1 VIATVTVNPA
11 FDKLCYVDD
20 FSAGEV
26 HRISRETQE
35 RTVIG
40 GKGVNVSVFLRTFG
54 LDSIAMGFSGG
65 LHGTLLELDLR
76 DLGVTTNFV
85 RTEHETRTNLFFI
98 DKKNDR
104 LTVVNVSGSAIG
116 SEDLQLFEDRFQKVL
131 NQIDTLVLSGSLLP
145 DMDVNFYGN
154 LVERAHAKGVRV
166 LVNTSPRYFE
176 SVVRVGGFALFPDLR
191 SGGDFYGQTLA
202 DAHDCL
208 ACGRTLLKECAT
220 CEVVVFS
227 HLIGEI
233 ITITREDSRI
243 FRRRDLHP
251 ANLLGFADAVVAG
264 LLYGLEGGH
273 SLPEA
278 LAWGSAA
285 GFAVGEQE
293 TKFDLTLKHVEEAL
307 SLLEVEEIE
316 P

>member
-1 VIATVTVNPA
+1 MIATVTVNPA

-20 FSAGEV
+20 FSAGAV

-76 DLGVTTNFV
+76 DRGVTTNFV

-104 LTVVNVSGSAIG
+104 LTVVNVSGNAIS

-145 DMDVNFYGN
+145 DMDVNFYGE

-166 LVNTSPRYFE
+166 LVNTSPRFFE
-176 SVVRVGGFALFPDLR
+176 GGIHEGSFALFPDLR
-191 SGGDFYGQTLA
+191 SGGDFHGRSLENA
-202 DAHDCL
+202 SACL
-208 ACGRTLLKECAT
+208 ASGRSLLKECTT

-227 HLIGEI
+227 HLVGEI
-233 ITITREDSRI
+233 VAITRQGSRI

-251 ANLLGFADAVVAG
+251 ANLLGFTDAVVAG
-264 LLYGLEGGH
+264 LLYGLEDGR

-278 LAWGSAA
+278 LAWASAA

-293 TKFDLTLKHVEEAL
+293 TKFDLTMKYVEEAL

>member
-1 VIATVTVNPA
+1 MIATVTVNPA

-20 FSAGEV
+20 FSAGAV

-76 DLGVTTNFV
+76 DHGVTTNFV

-98 DKKNDR
+98 DEKNDR
-104 LTVVNVSGSAIG
+104 LTVVNVSGNAIG
-116 SEDLQLFEDRFQKVL
+116 NEDLQLFDDRFQKVL

-154 LVERAHAKGVRV
+154 LVERAYAKGVRV
-166 LVNTSPRYFE
+166 LLNTAPRFLE
-176 SVVRVGGFALFPDLR
+176 GGIRKGCYALFPDLR
-191 SGGDFYGQTLA
+191 SGGDFHGQTLA
-202 DAHDCL
+202 NAHDCL
-208 ACGRTLLKECAT
+208 TCGRSLLDECET

-227 HLIGEI
+227 HLVGEI
-233 ITITREDSRI
+233 ITITRQGSRI

-251 ANLLGFADAVVAG
+251 ANLLGFTDAVVAG
-264 LLYGLEGGH
+264 LLYGLEGGR

-278 LAWGSAA
+278 LTWASAA

-293 TKFDLTLKHVEEAL
+293 TKFDLTLKHVEEAF
-307 SLLEVEEIE
+307 SLLEVEEIK